1 MIPLQLRSPLIGIA
15 ILLLPVGAAAQLDI
29 TGAVK
34 RGAEYEANRQAH
46 KLGRNAVRCAVDNL
60 KCIKK
65 AEKKGKEVIL
75 TDEDGNPISDPN
87 ETTGKPPGLSASTR
101 SGSDFEP
108 GTRVLFEEDFA
119 AASIGGF
126 PADLEEIQGKM
137 SVVEWNGQR
146 YLRNEE
152 VYSRM
157 ALSLPE
163 GLPEAFTMEFDL
175 FEGTK
180 GGEGVSI
187 ALVAPSRFD
196 TSWMHDY
203 DHNYMNIGHQQ
214 TAGLWGPESRK
225 IIAIQETRP
234 SNGIVPVKIMIDGER
249 FEMYIGDRQVAET
262 SDASLGRSNKIYF
275 FLDSLPPENLTYIG
289 NIRIAA
295 IE

>member
-1 MIPLQLRSPLIGIA
+1 MNLSKLSATAIA
-15 ILLLPVGAAAQLDI
+15 ALLLPIGAVAQLDLP
-29 TGAVK
+29 GAVQ
-34 RGAEYEANRQAH
+34 RGAEWEARRQAE

-65 AEKKGKEVIL
+65 AEKKGKEVVL
-75 TDEDGNPISDPN
+75 VDENGNVISDPN
-87 ETTGKPPGLSASTR
+87 DSTGKPPGLSSSTH

-119 AASIGGF
+119 AESIGGF

-152 VYSRM
+152 KYSRM
-157 ALSLPE
+157 AVSLPE
-163 GLPEAFTMEFDL
+163 SLPEAFTMEFDL
-175 FEGTK
+175 FEGTN

-196 TSWMHDY
+196 FAWMHYYDY
-203 DHNYMNIGHQQ
+203 DYLNIGHQQ
-214 TAGLWGPESRK
+214 TVGLWGPKSQRLAATDEP
-225 IIAIQETRP
+225 RP
-234 SNGIVPVKIMIDGER
+234 SSGIVPVKIMVRGEKLK
-249 FEMYIGDRQVAET
+249 MYIGERQVAET
-262 SDASLGRSNKIYF
+262 SDASLGRSDKVYF
-275 FLDSLPPENLTYIG
+275 FLDSVPPENLTYIG